1 MLHAFRLFFEI
12 LNTGVT
18 PHHDAETIPNWDL
31 DVERK
36 RRIWK
41 PFWDKIMN
49 KNVALSGEYDLKG
62 AKAKNKAC
70 KAAAEADDATEAQK
84 NSAVAAAA
92 ALEDLEAKIKE
103 NGDKR
108 FLPKENASKY
118 MTNDNTTIPFP
129 LKMFETQL
137 SKLRYVQNLY
147 NEKCSRLCSL

>member
-1 MLHAFRLFFEI
+1 
-12 LNTGVT
+12 
-18 PHHDAETIPNWDL
+18 
-31 DVERK
+31 
-36 RRIWK
+36 
-41 PFWDKIMN
+41 MN

-137 SKLRYVQNLY
+137 SKLRYVQNLK
-147 NEKCSRLCSL
+147 NEKCSRLCHYNRIVIIVIVIFIYSFHLLLSFSINQQLQKTNPNNFH